1 MVMRTVCRKSLRDVC
16 FDAQQTEKSRFFICG
31 FTKTAIGSIMEEKT
45 EGNIMERVCKFLKDA
60 GTYYLAT
67 VEGDQPRVRPFGTAH
82 IFEGRLYIQTGKVKP
97 VSRQLMANPKAEI
110 CAFHNGTW
118 VRIAGELVEDDRVEA
133 RKSML
138 DAYPSLR
145 KMYDENDGNTQ
156 VFYFKNATATFS
168 SFTAAP
174 ETVTF

>member
-1 MVMRTVCRKSLRDVC
+1 
-16 FDAQQTEKSRFFICG
+16 
-31 FTKTAIGSIMEEKT
+31 
-45 EGNIMERVCKFLKDA
+45 MERVCNFLKDA

-82 IFEGRLYIQTGKVKP
+82 IFEGRLYIQTGKMKP
-97 VSRQLMANPKAEI
+97 VSKQLTDNPKAEI
-110 CAFHNGTW
+110 CAFHNGIW
-118 VRIAGELVEDDRVEA
+118 LRVAGELVEDDRVEA

-138 DAYPSLR
+138 DAYPNLR

-156 VFYFKNATATFS
+156 VLYFRNATATFC
-168 SFTAAP
+168 SFTSAP